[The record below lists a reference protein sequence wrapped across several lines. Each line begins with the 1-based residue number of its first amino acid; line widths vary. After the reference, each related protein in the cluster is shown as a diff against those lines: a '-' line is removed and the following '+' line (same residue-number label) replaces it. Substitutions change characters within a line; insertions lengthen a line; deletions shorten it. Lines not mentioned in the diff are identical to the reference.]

1 MNRRQYLAR
10 TGAAGAT
17 LGTVTALA
25 GCLDAIEG
33 SSDES
38 DIEAED
44 RTGQRALDRAAGNLN
59 RAAQQLDEVEGL
71 EDPETVEFD
80 AAEAREYLSNAREYL
95 ETAASELGDDRSAD
109 LETLRSYADVVEGL
123 VSVTVT
129 VTDDTIEDDIDAV
142 TAAIEDDGDIEGAN
156 ETVDDRHRTVVSAAD
171 RHAQVRETVQSIDGK
186 RLAALAGTEIADLED
201 GVTTLGDVVA
211 SLETLVGSYDS
222 MLDLETGYGALE
234 DGRTHFENE
243 EFGAARE
250 SFETAETTFGD
261 ALERLADGT
270 ENAPDG
276 LVEYFETAVCRN
288 EHLTA
293 ASGHLAD
300 AAAAAGAGRYRTA
313 RDERAEGEAALDD
326 VGNCTNY
333 SSS

>member
-10 TGAAGAT
+10 TGAAGAS

-59 RAAQQLDEVEGL
+59 RAAQQLDEVAGF

-80 AAEAREYLSNAREYL
+80 AADARDYLSDAREHL
-95 ETAASELGDDRSAD
+95 ETADAELGDDRSAD
-109 LETLRSYADVVEGL
+109 LETLRSYAAVVEGL

-129 VTDDTIEDDIDAV
+129 VTDDAIEDDIDAV
-142 TAAIEDDGDIEGAN
+142 TAAIEENGDIESAN
-156 ETVDDRHRTVVSAAD
+156 ETVDDRHGTVVAAVE
-171 RHAQVRETVQSIDGK
+171 RHGRLTDTLQSIDGD
-186 RLAALAGTEIADLED
+186 RLSAIAGTEIADLEE
-201 GVTTLGDVVA
+201 GASTLGDVVA
-211 SLETLVGSYDS
+211 SLETLTGAYDS

-234 DGRTHFENE
+234 DGRTHLDNE
-243 EFGAARE
+243 AFGRARD
-250 SFETAETTFGD
+250 SFETAETTFGN
-261 ALERLADGT
+261 ALQRLEDGT

-276 LVEYFETAVCRN
+276 LVEYFDTAGCQN
-288 EHLTA
+288 EHLA
-293 ASGHLAD
+293 AAAGYFAD
-300 AAAAAGAGRYRTA
+300 AAAAAEAGRFRTA
-313 RDERAEGEAALDD
+313 RRARTDGEAALDD
-326 VGNCTNY
+326 VSNCTN
-333 SSS
+333 